1 MTETTAPTA
10 GIASAVSRRSVW
22 LLSAAA
28 LAAAG
33 FCLRPSITAIGAAL
47 EFVPPDIGPAVIG
60 WVVTVP
66 LWCYAIGGLLAP
78 RPAARLG
85 AARTVVLALAVMV
98 VGQLLRVVGGA
109 WALLAGTT
117 VTALATAVVSTL
129 LPVLAG
135 RSGPGAARMTAVYAP
150 AIGIGSAAGA
160 FLTAPVS
167 AVGSWRWGL
176 GLWAPVTG
184 LALALWLYAL
194 RRSDLSDDTVRPPVT
209 GAAGPRPRG
218 PVPWGTVLRSRLSW
232 SLAVLFAAW
241 AVTAFAVM
249 SLLPS
254 IYHDAGID
262 RARAGVLLGVAAAV
276 GIPIAVALP
285 GLLRRTHRGPLRNGP
300 LILATALPAAG
311 LLGLAWSPANA
322 AWLWAAC
329 VGAGLGTLSLILALV
344 PLKAPDQGTATALSA
359 TTHGL
364 GYALAGVGVATLS
377 TLHVRTGDWR
387 AVLWLL
393 SVMCLVQ
400 VVAGMV
406 AVRSRVRDPRAAMSP

>member
-1 MTETTAPTA
+1 MTETSAP
-10 GIASAVSRRSVW
+10 AVSITPPVSHRTAW

-33 FCLRPSITAIGAAL
+33 FCLRPSITAMGAAL
-47 EFVPPDIGPAVIG
+47 EYVPSDIGPAVLG

-78 RPAARLG
+78 RPAARIG
-85 AARTVVLALAVMV
+85 AARAVAGALAVMV
-98 VGQLLRVVGGA
+98 AGQSLRVVGGA

-135 RSGPGAARMTAVYAP
+135 RTGSGAARMTAIYAP

-167 AVGSWRWGL
+167 AVSSWRWGL

-194 RRSDLSDDTVRPPVT
+194 RRSDLAGAEHPPVA
-209 GAAGPRPRG
+209 GAAGPRPQG
-218 PVPWGTVLRSRLSW
+218 PMLWGTVLRSRLSW
-232 SLAVLFAAW
+232 AMAVMFAAW

-254 IYHDAGID
+254 IYYDAGID

-276 GIPIAVALP
+276 GIPVAAALP
-285 GLLRRTHRGPLRNGP
+285 GLLRRTHRGPLRDGP
-300 LILATALPAAG
+300 LLLATALPAAG
-311 LLGLAWSPANA
+311 LLGLLWSPANA

-329 VGAGLGTLSLILALV
+329 VGAGLGTLSLLLALV
-344 PLKAPDQGTATALSA
+344 PLKAPDQGTAIALSA
-359 TTHGL
+359 ATQGV

-377 TLHVRTGDWR
+377 ALHVRTGDWQ

-393 SVMCLVQ
+393 PAMCLVQ
-400 VVAGMV
+400 LVAGML
-406 AVRSRVRDPRAAMSP
+406 AVRSGVRDPRAATTP